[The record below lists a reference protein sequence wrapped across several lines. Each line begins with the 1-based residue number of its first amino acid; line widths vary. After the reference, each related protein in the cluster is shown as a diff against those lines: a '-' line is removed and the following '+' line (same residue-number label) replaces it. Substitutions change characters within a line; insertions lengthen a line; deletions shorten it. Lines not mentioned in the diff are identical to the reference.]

1 VHDAGRRRR
10 RPAEIG
16 DEAGLGDAV
25 AIAQAT
31 VGDDAGTAA
40 RREAPAIDIAGRGG
54 ARVAARVDN
63 QHVAG
68 QPSIAC
74 CWIGPAAGLR
84 SLSSR
89 PGMKRIV

>member
-1 VHDAGRRRR
+1 MVGGQ
-10 RPAEIG
+10 P
-16 DEAGLGDAV
+16 GLEDTLG
-25 AIAQAT
+25 IAQAA

-54 ARVAARVDN
+54 ARVAARVNN